1 MIIDFILWMVF
12 RDVRDGLRRHYLD
25 GSYGSYRSYRSYRSY
40 KPRSEGDNEMGKK
53 QKGKKTKNPKPGN
66 KSKDKGK

>member
-1 MIIDFILWMVF
+1 MIIDFILWAVF
-12 RDVRDGLRRHYLD
+12 RHVRNGLKEHYLD
-25 GSYGSYRSYRSYRSY
+25 CSYRVY
-40 KPRSEGDNEMGKK
+40 KPRSGGDNEMGKK